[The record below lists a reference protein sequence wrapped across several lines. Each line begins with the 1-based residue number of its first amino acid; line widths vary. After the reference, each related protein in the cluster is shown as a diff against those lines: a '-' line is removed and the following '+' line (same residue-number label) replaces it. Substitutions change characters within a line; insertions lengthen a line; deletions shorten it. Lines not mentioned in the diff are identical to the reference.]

1 METKHKPATALP
13 WRTGPATTRIAVDG
27 QLGIWAGK
35 RGVADVYG
43 YPQTAAYIAHAAN
56 AYPQWVARAQ
66 DLVYRLEQDTRTADG
81 ITKAQAAES
90 LRALLRSLGELE

>member
-13 WRTGPATTRIAVDG
+13 WGTGPATTRIAVDG

-56 AYPQWVARAQ
+56 AYPQLVAALRDLREAALLARTDAAMSYDAVQRA
-66 DLVYRLEQDTRTADG
+66 DEV
-81 ITKAQAAES
+81 
-90 LRALLRSLGELE
+90 LRSLGELK